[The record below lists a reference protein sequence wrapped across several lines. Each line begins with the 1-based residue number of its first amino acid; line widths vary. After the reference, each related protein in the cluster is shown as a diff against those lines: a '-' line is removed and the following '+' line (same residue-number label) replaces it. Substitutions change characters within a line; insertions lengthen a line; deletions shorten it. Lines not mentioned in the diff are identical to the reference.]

1 MKDYRRY
8 KKLRENGETVDFFSQ
23 ESKFDDA
30 FDLDD
35 SSMVAENGKEKDHLF
50 QDDND

>member
-35 SSMVAENGKEKDHLF
+35 SKCCREWKREGSSLPGR
-50 QDDND
+50 